1 MAQLHD
7 LLSTGNRSLKMYAK
21 RLQKLDLYT
30 FRDLLYH
37 IPSRY
42 EDFSLVSEIGKAQEG
57 EIVTIKGQILEAK
70 NEYTRSRKA
79 IQKMIIADQTGS
91 IALTWFNQPYIIKSV
106 ALNDSISVSGKVER
120 FKNNLTM
127 ISPDYEL
134 ASNNLIHTG
143 RIIPIYPE
151 TAGVSSKW
159 LRRQIALLLEEHQN
173 MTDPLPETIKNEYGL
188 LDLSFSLKE
197 IHFPSSFDSVEKA
210 RHRLAFDEVFYMQL
224 AGIERKKLWHSNK
237 TARKLTIS
245 EKDLKAFVISLPF
258 TLTDSQKQAVNDLT
272 SDLSKEKPM
281 NRLLQGDVGSGK
293 TVIAAIGA
301 YITAKNGLQSAIMA
315 PTEILAKQHFAT
327 LDILLK
333 PFEIKVGIVTSS
345 EKMKKEDSYDVLV
358 GTHAL
363 VSKSVVFKKLGF
375 VVIDEQQR
383 FGVSQRFILREKGVN
398 PHVFTMTATPIP
410 RTMMLTLYRELD
422 ASYLTHMPKGRK
434 TIKTWLVSEEKR
446 QNAYSWIEK
455 QIQTTKSQVFI
466 ICPFIEIS
474 ETMQTVK
481 SAVKEFETLQEIFP
495 KMKMGLLH
503 GKLKAKEK
511 DEALKNFRDKKYQIL
526 VATPVVEVGIDIP
539 NATIIV
545 IEGSE
550 RFGLAQLHQLRGRVG
565 RGEKQSYC
573 LLFSDAKNQK
583 ALSRLR
589 AMENMQ
595 NGAELAEFDLTLRGP
610 GDIFGTK
617 QSGVR
622 ILKIA
627 SFSDFD
633 LLQKAKNAAQ
643 SIEKTLDDFP
653 ELSKEVKSFVI
664 TPSSPD

>member
-1 MAQLHD
+1 M
-7 LLSTGNRSLKMYAK
+7 
-21 RLQKLDLYT
+21 QKLDLYT